1 MSKRYVIRISTE
13 FSAAHVLRG
22 YAGACN
28 RVHGHNWTV
37 EVEAVAGEL
46 DDVGMGIDFRVL
58 RQATEAITARFD
70 HQLLNDVAPFNEVNP
85 TAENVAAH
93 VYRQLEHDL
102 PELRSGRVALRS
114 VTVREN
120 ARSSVTY
127 TEA

>member
-1 MSKRYVIRISTE
+1 MTKRYAIRICTE

-37 EVEAVAGEL
+37 EVEAVAHEL
-46 DDVGMGIDFRVL
+46 DEVGMGIDFRVL
-58 RQATEAITARFD
+58 RQATEAITARLD
-70 HQLLNDVAPFNEVNP
+70 HRLLNEVAPFTEVNP
-85 TAENVAAH
+85 TAENVAAY
-93 VYRQLEHDL
+93 VYRQLEHELPDL
-102 PELRSGRVALRS
+102 RDGRVALRS

-127 TEA
+127 TED

>member
-1 MSKRYVIRISTE
+1 MAKRYVIRVNTE

-37 EVEAVAGEL
+37 EVEALAHEL
-46 DDVGMGIDFRVL
+46 DEVGMGIDFRVL
-58 RQATEAITARFD
+58 RQATEAITAELD
-70 HQLLNDVAPFNEVNP
+70 HQLLNEIPPFTEVNP
-85 TAENVAAH
+85 TAENVAAY
-93 VYRQLEHDL
+93 VYRQLTRAL
-102 PELRSGRVALRS
+102 PQMRTGRVSLQA

-127 TEA
+127 SED